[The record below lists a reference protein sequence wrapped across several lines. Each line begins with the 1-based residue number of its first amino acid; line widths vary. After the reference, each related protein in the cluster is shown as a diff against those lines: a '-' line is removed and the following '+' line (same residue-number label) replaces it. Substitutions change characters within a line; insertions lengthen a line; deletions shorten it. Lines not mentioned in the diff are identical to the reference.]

1 MLLHFD
7 GSDGTP
13 VPTELGI
20 TKSRSDKEKLLGV
33 TLPLGAWDGWMK
45 GKPPWIISVFLEKLL
60 AGMHAA
66 RNNRGP
72 KQKQRM
78 DHQITHQLK
87 YATALGEIVSIFGLG
102 PTTRREELPPV
113 DLSKTPPFDMEGK
126 YIFFSVDVEWKDR
139 ITEVGVSILDT
150 LDLVNVPP
158 GENGENW
165 AKMIS
170 SHHLRTG
177 ENCEHASW
185 KRCNTCPKKFGFGQS
200 ENLPLSQLAMRVDEL
215 FSPPYGHSVGDIS
228 EHKLRRRP
236 LILIGHGMAGDL
248 TQLAKTDSKTFEG
261 MDLPDPSIIPNRVI
275 GKVWDINWLWR
286 VMRRTTNARSL
297 KDTLADLEVKVV
309 PQAPFHNGGNDAH
322 YTMLALLRI
331 LLIAA
336 GSPTDWTQNPNPIEL
351 VSGSI
356 LPSIF
361 SKVIRSPVGPAL
373 TPSDESPPDS
383 PDQLA
388 LLPPDG
394 LHRVLSVGLTLA
406 PSGKPALGKNFSQDA
421 HYLPIN
427 HDAQS
432 ADNWPLLDLDSSY
445 ATRAGHACTTSL
457 EPVFVN
463 SNGAAYP
470 SKLGANWTDRTPRGV
485 MTFVQTEDKQGMSN
499 GPEEFHSG
507 SRGKRA
513 SGGDSPG
520 LTSVFNEGPRDI
532 FPWNLTV
539 TYERA
544 QSPPDEPDRVP
555 SVELTLTQP
564 ERLHLAPVDGP
575 AHRTFISQYASYP
588 RVTSDDGTWLRFLAS
603 KSRGTLLQNEEHHDL
618 RSGSLGRGNSPSIR
632 HTCNATG
639 PLFVDEAPVNYLLVS
654 TGDQRQKLNEPSTLI
669 PAKCDLAAKALAFQP
684 TSVRDTSNTQRETTR
699 RLGMSPIDE
708 WAFTSFS
715 ESYPTQTSLSIR
727 ACLSSNALSTLQD
740 FPVLSC
746 LTAPVGPASLTSRI
760 KEENDNGTDEWDIVL
775 AEDDSSESG
784 GSSMELLR
792 LSINSPVKP
801 APNSRALNVALHAH
815 ESQQVRSPISRIQS
829 EGLHTPHCRIVDDH
843 LLPSTALHS
852 QESLSL
858 SLGRSTRVFQP
869 SEQQQRMRPIKKSR
883 SALEVLRTVSF
894 DVQSKAAQGAVD
906 IP

>member
-13 VPTELGI
+13 VPTELGT

-33 TLPLGAWDGWMK
+33 TLPLGAWDSWMK
-45 GKPPWIISVFLEKLL
+45 GKPPWIISAFLEKLL

-102 PTTRREELPPV
+102 PTTRREKLPPV
-113 DLSKTPPFDMEGK
+113 DLSKTPPFDMEGE

-158 GENGENW
+158 GENGVNW
-165 AKMIS
+165 AKMIK

-177 ENCEHASW
+177 ENCKHASW
-185 KRCNTCPKKFGFGQS
+185 KRCNTCPKRFGFGQS

-215 FSPPYGHSVGDIS
+215 FSPPYGYSVGDIP

-261 MDLPDPSIIPNRVI
+261 MDLPDPNIVPSRVI

-297 KDTLADLEVKVV
+297 KDTLADLEVRLV

-331 LLIAA
+331 MLIAA
-336 GSPTDWTQNPNPIEL
+336 GSPTDWAQNPNPLEL
-351 VSGSI
+351 ASGSI

-361 SKVIRSPVGPAL
+361 SDVIGSPVGHAL

-394 LHRVLSVGLTLA
+394 PDRVPSVELALA
-406 PSGKPALGKNFSQDA
+406 PTGKPALGKDFPRDA
-421 HYLPIN
+421 RYLHVN
-427 HDAQS
+427 HDALS
-432 ADNWPLLDLDSSY
+432 ANNWPLLDSDSSH
-445 ATRAGHACTTSL
+445 ATEADHARTTSQ
-457 EPVFVN
+457 
-463 SNGAAYP
+463 GASYP
-470 SKLGANWTDRTPRGV
+470 SKPGANQTDRTTREV
-485 MTFVQTEDKQGMSN
+485 MTFVQTGDKQEMGK

-507 SRGKRA
+507 SRCVRA
-513 SGGDSPG
+513 FGGESLG
-520 LTSVFNEGPRDI
+520 LTSAFNEGRGDL
-532 FPWNLTV
+532 FPLNLTY

-544 QSPPDEPDRVP
+544 LSPPDEHDRVP
-555 SVELTLTQP
+555 SFEPTLTLP
-564 ERLHLAPVDGP
+564 DRLDLTPVDGP
-575 AHRTFISQYASYP
+575 ARRTFISQYASYP
-588 RVTSDDGTWLRFLAS
+588 GVKSDDETWLRFLPS
-603 KSRGTLLQNEEHHDL
+603 KFRGALVQNEEHHDL
-618 RSGSLGRGNSPSIR
+618 RSGSLDRGNSPFIC
-632 HTCNATG
+632 HTCTATG
-639 PLFVDEAPVNYLLVS
+639 ALSVDEAQVNSFFVS
-654 TGDQRQKLNEPSTLI
+654 TGDQRQQLNEPSTLI
-669 PAKCDLAAKALAFQP
+669 PTKCDPAAKALAFQP
-684 TSVRDTSNTQRETTR
+684 PPVRDTSNIQPETTSR
-699 RLGMSPIDE
+699 PAMSPIDE
-708 WAFTSFS
+708 WAFTSFG
-715 ESYPTQTSLSIR
+715 ESYPTRISLSIH
-727 ACLSSNALSTLQD
+727 ACLSSNALSTLQVS
-740 FPVLSC
+740 PVLSC
-746 LTAPVGPASLTSRI
+746 LTAPVGPAPLTSAM
-760 KEENDNGTDEWDIVL
+760 KEENERGTDEWVIVS
-775 AEDDSSESG
+775 AEEDSIESV

-792 LSINSPVKP
+792 LSINSPVEP
-801 APNSRALNVALHAH
+801 APNSDVLNVALHAH
-815 ESQQVRSPISRIQS
+815 ESHQVRSPIS
-829 EGLHTPHCRIVDDH
+829 
-843 LLPSTALHS
+843 
-852 QESLSL
+852 
-858 SLGRSTRVFQP
+858 
-869 SEQQQRMRPIKKSR
+869 PIPISP
-883 SALEVLRTVSF
+883 
-894 DVQSKAAQGAVD
+894 
-906 IP
+906 I